1 MYASAYKLPTSILSH
16 FHSTQII
23 QNTKCN
29 AVDFCIT
36 QAASKAMAD
45 LQQQLND
52 ALELVQAEKGPNTLA
67 IVAAV

>member
-1 MYASAYKLPTSILSH
+1 
-16 FHSTQII
+16 
-23 QNTKCN
+23 
-29 AVDFCIT
+29 
-36 QAASKAMAD
+36 MAD